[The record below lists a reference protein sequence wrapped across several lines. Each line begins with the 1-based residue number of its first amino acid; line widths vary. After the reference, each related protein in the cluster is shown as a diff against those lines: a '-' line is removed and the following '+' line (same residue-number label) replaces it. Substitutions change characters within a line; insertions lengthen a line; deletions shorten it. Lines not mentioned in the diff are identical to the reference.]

1 MPLRLRTLLLSLIF
15 YLALALVRPESIAQ
29 TDGFV
34 RFGKL
39 GSNADMIGAGVSDRS
54 VPTPAGWIPIELSAQ
69 SITALS
75 SWTNGIGAV
84 VGKPNPGEFIVRKR
98 VDFTS
103 PELLHAILMG
113 TNIASVE
120 LVFRTRGTIQGPFY
134 SVMLKDAYIRR
145 VAHRGD
151 SRKGGPNTAA
161 EEIALA
167 YHSIEWL
174 YRAVNETG
182 DFFLST
188 TLNWNVVAG
197 TTAEALLPNMDRLP
211 PFTASDEL
219 TRLPGFGFSVPVLD
233 LLANDGPDAGF
244 AGVLPESAL
253 GRRISIAGGIVTYSP
268 PLVDTGS
275 EDNFSYH
282 VQNQAGALNRG
293 SVIVKVRRPPSPD
306 LRLARSAEQTVEV
319 SLSGEAGLRYQ
330 LQSSEVLGSDWT
342 NRETP
347 RSPAGDGLVRW
358 THPVGIASVFFRAL
372 VVP

>member
-1 MPLRLRTLLLSLIF
+1 MLLRPGTLPLSLIF
-15 YLALALVRPESIAQ
+15 SVAFALVRPGSIAQ
-29 TDGFV
+29 TESFV

-39 GSNADMIGAGVSDRS
+39 GSNADMIGASITDRS

-75 SWTNGIGAV
+75 SWTNGAAV

-98 VDFTS
+98 VDYTS
-103 PELLHAILMG
+103 PELLRAILAG
-113 TNIASVE
+113 TNITAVE
-120 LVFRTRGTIQGPFY
+120 LVSRTRGTIQGPFY
-134 SVMLKDAYIRR
+134 SVMLKDAFIRR
-145 VAHRGD
+145 VAHNGD
-151 SRKGGPNTAA
+151 SRKGGPNTAI

-174 YRAVNETG
+174 YRAINEKG
-182 DFFLST
+182 DFALST

-253 GRRISIAGGIVTYSP
+253 GGRLSLAGGLVIYSP

-275 EDNFSYH
+275 DDNFAYH

-293 SVIVKVRRPPSPD
+293 SVIVKVRRPPAPD
-306 LRLARSAEQTVEV
+306 LRLATTVENTV
-319 SLSGEAGLRYQ
+319 EINLSGEPGVRYQ

-342 NRETP
+342 NRESP
-347 RSPAGDGLVRW
+347 RSRGADGLVRW
-358 THPVGIASVFFRAL
+358 AQPIGSNRAFFRAL